1 MYKEENQSWKIDFI
15 IVQIIYFSSSI
26 NFYIMKFIKNEII
39 YIKNLLSKN

>member
-26 NFYIMKFIKNEII
+26 NFDIMKFIKNEII